1 MIIILVIANIVMMM
15 TVIIIAMST
24 VYSGND
30 TNKRNTNTVVPVH
43 NDTTPVSLCSN
54 YCVDDVNFLNN
65 NCQTSLHCLMG
76 SVNNIG
82 VKTLRESA

>member
-1 MIIILVIANIVMMM
+1 MM

-30 TNKRNTNTVVPVH
+30 TNKRNSNTVVPVH

-54 YCVDDVNFLNN
+54 YCVDDVNF
-65 NCQTSLHCLMG
+65 
-76 SVNNIG
+76 
-82 VKTLRESA
+82 